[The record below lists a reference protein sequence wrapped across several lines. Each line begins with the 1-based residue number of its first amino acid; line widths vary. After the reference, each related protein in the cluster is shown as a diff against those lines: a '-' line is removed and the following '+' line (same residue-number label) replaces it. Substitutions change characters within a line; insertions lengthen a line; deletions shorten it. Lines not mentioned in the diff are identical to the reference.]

1 MAGGPGKCR
10 SRQFA
15 GCAAATAALNSA
27 QQGLRWNDNAK
38 HRCRFEI
45 QHELELCGA
54 VDRGFGRVGSPQ
66 NSGDHDASVAEI
78 AEKIG
83 PIAHQSSVAR
93 KVELVDVVRLP
104 PTAKKELARYAESR
118 ARAQAE
124 VQALRRATR
133 NVVST
138 LTSKFGISLRDASA
152 LLGLSRERVRQL
164 TV

>member
-1 MAGGPGKCR
+1 MRKN
-10 SRQFA
+10 
-15 GCAAATAALNSA
+15 ATASRGAL
-27 QQGLRWNDNAK
+27 K
-38 HRCRFEI
+38 VTFEQEGSGWRASI
-45 QHELELCGA
+45 PE
-54 VDRGFGRVGSPQ
+54 VRGVTAWGRSL
-66 NSGDHDASVAEI
+66 SEAR
-78 AEKIG
+78 
-83 PIAHQSSVAR
+83 R
-93 KVELVDVVRLP
+93 KVRKTLSTSGLKNAASLARRAELVDVVRLP